1 MATQTSTRQTTT
13 RRIPEPLYAAA
24 GAGDLAYQ
32 QLRKLPERVA
42 ELRGVDIER
51 LRDAARRN
59 AAALVS
65 GVEAAQERA
74 TAVYTDLVKRGH
86 RVVRNARTTQAR
98 VEIAP
103 AKAKVITEVASQP
116 ARTPRTSPAKSTP
129 ARSTATKST
138 AAKRTRTT
146 ASSK

>member
-1 MATQTSTRQTTT
+1 MATQTSTRQTAT

-103 AKAKVITEVASQP
+103 SKAKVVAEVASQP
-116 ARTPRTSPAKSTP
+116 ARAPRTAPA
-129 ARSTATKST
+129 KST
-138 AAKRTRTT
+138 AAKRTRPT